1 MPTGT
6 CLNWHGTYGFI
17 EPEQDFPG
25 IFVHCSDLAGTCED
39 LVPGDRVSYAVE
51 RAGKGKGRGG
61 IKAIKA
67 QVITKRGRTNAS
79 VTPKL
84 EVLDSTSCILSWNLL
99 KTALLHPGLHARSR
113 E

>member
-61 IKAIKA
+61 I
-67 QVITKRGRTNAS
+67 RTNAS
-79 VTPKL
+79 VTPKM
-84 EVLDSTSCILSWNLL
+84 EVLDSTSCILSWNLP
-99 KTALLHPGLHARSR
+99 KTALLHPGLHARSQ